1 MIISALKM
9 LLDAMTLQLSGT
21 VAEIDERNPIP
32 LVKVQ
37 TLLQLMTLVADTI
50 AAAKRSNDTPDENAQ
65 IMHQLEAQFEAV
77 ERDTRAMAS
86 RAVRGADVKNAIA
99 AGALAQL
106 RAVMWAAQVEEMV
119 A

>member
-37 TLLQLMTLVADTI
+37 QLLQLMALVSDTI
-50 AAAKRSNDTPDENAQ
+50 ITAKHSNDTPDENAQ

-77 ERDTRAMAS
+77 ERDKTI
-86 RAVRGADVKNAIA
+86 AV
-99 AGALAQL
+99 Q
-106 RAVMWAAQVEEMV
+106 WHPEMILDLHFFRSWLQRFF
-119 A
+119 